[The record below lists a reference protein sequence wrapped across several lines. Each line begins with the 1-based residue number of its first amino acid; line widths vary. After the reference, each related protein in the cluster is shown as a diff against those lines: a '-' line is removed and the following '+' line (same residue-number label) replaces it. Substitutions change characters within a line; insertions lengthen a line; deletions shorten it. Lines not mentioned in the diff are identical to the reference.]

1 MCLDRAKTL
10 YSGRCFTGM
19 SSVCRVTKSVL
30 NRNRPVNKPSSCGGF
45 VEVVFVRFQHL
56 CIVVKGC
63 LTSEFG
69 YISTCGVQSIK

>member
-19 SSVCRVTKSVL
+19 SSLCRLINSVL

-45 VEVVFVRFQHL
+45 VEVFFFFLGGGGGEVS
-56 CIVVKGC
+56 
-63 LTSEFG
+63 TS
-69 YISTCGVQSIK
+69 VQCCKRLLNF